1 VNKNVAGQKVTLL
14 AINTSTN
21 APVTGDA
28 ANLTAYVS
36 KDDGAVTVLADTSA
50 TELDATN
57 APGLYSFDLAQGETN
72 ANKLI
77 FSGKSATANV
87 KLIPVTVYTRP
98 ANFQALSIDASGLV
112 DLMQAAAD
120 KVWSTATRAITDKAG
135 FSLSSAGVQAIWDAL
150 SSALTTAN
158 SIGKRLVDNLTGD
171 AYARLGTP
179 AGASV
184 SADVAAVK
192 TVTDAILDDT
202 GTSGVVVAAASKT
215 GYRLSSTGIQD
226 IWDAL
231 TSALSAVGSIGKL
244 LVDNVNATI
253 SSRASQT
260 SVDTVDDFLDTEIA
274 AIKAKTDNL
283 PADPADASDVASA
296 FTTVNGKL
304 DTIDDLIDT
313 EVGAIKAVT
322 DKLDDTLED
331 DAGTYRF
338 TTNALEQAPAG
349 GGGGTTDWTADE
361 RTAIRSILGIPGS
374 GTTPA
379 DPSVGILDTIRDKT
393 TNLPSDP
400 ADASVVAGLIAAVEA
415 KVDTVLA
422 DTNELQTDWVN
433 GGRLDTILDARASQA
448 SVDDLPTNAELA
460 TALGTADDAVLAA
473 IAALNN
479 LSSAGAQAAAAA
491 ALTAYTAATAA
502 QVAAVQTA
510 VLAKLP
516 SALSANGNMKAD
528 VQEVNET
535 PLQGDGTIG
544 NPWGPA

>member
-379 DPSVGILDTIRDKT
+379 DPSVGILDTIRDNVGTK
-393 TNLPSDP
+393 
-400 ADASVVAGLIAAVEA
+400 
-415 KVDTVLA
+415 
-422 DTNELQTDWVN
+422 
-433 GGRLDTILDARASQA
+433 ASQS

-460 TALGTADDAVLAA
+460 TALGTADDATLAAIAGLNNLSSAQAQTAAAAALTAYDPPTHAELTTALGTADDAVLAA

-479 LSSAGAQAAAAA
+479 LSSAGAQAASAA
-491 ALTAYTAATAA
+491 ALTAYTAATSA
-502 QVAAVQTA
+502 QVAAVTTA

-516 SALSANGNMKAD
+516 SALSANGNIKAD

>member
-379 DPSVGILDTIRDKT
+379 DPSVGILDTIRDNVGTK
-393 TNLPSDP
+393 
-400 ADASVVAGLIAAVEA
+400 
-415 KVDTVLA
+415 
-422 DTNELQTDWVN
+422 
-433 GGRLDTILDARASQA
+433 ASQS

-460 TALGTADDAVLAA
+460 TALGTADDATLAAIAGLNNLSSAQAQTAAAAALTAYDPPTHAELTTALGTADDAVLAA

-491 ALTAYTAATAA
+491 ALTAYTAATSA
-502 QVAAVQTA
+502 QVAAVTTA

-516 SALSANGNMKAD
+516 SALSANGNIKAD